1 MTRLNRIV
9 ATLTMA
15 VFTASVP
22 AADASVVAKAQK
34 NKSTSNQTVMQK
46 VGSATSSFFKGVVDT
61 VTLKKFTSKSS
72 SKK

>member
-1 MTRLNRIV
+1 MTRIKKIV
-9 ATLTMA
+9 AALTVA
-15 VFTASVP
+15 VFAAGVP

-34 NKSTSNQTVMQK
+34 SKSASNPTVMQK
-46 VGSATSSFFKGVVDT
+46 VGSATSGFFKGVVDT